1 MKFVYFLI
9 VIIPILCSCQKE
21 PMKVKQGETFEIK
34 LKSNRTTG
42 YSWFLERGLK
52 NSILDSVSVQ
62 YVIPENAATGAG
74 GTEIWSF
81 RARSKGE
88 ARLLFIYKRAWEKEG
103 DQMRKEIGVKVE

>member
-1 MKFVYFLI
+1 MKYLYLLFFVAVL
-9 VIIPILCSCQKE
+9 LASCQKE
-21 PMKVKQGETFEIK
+21 PMKVKEGETFEIL

-42 YSWFLERGLK
+42 YAWFLERELK

-62 YVIPENAATGAG
+62 YVVPENAATGAG

-81 RARSKGE
+81 KARSKGE
-88 ARLLFIYKRAWEKEG
+88 AQLIFIYKRSWEKEG